1 VKQIKKAFIPLRDK
15 SSCFCGTTQID
26 VQYAHSFMHTII
38 CILLI
43 TGRTPVSAYSPMIS
57 GFPRKSIHNGPVT
70 AFPSPAAFWIQ
81 EITATRLAPR
91 FGQIVSYLNVSR
103 I

>member
-1 VKQIKKAFIPLRDK
+1 
-15 SSCFCGTTQID
+15 
-26 VQYAHSFMHTII
+26 MHTII